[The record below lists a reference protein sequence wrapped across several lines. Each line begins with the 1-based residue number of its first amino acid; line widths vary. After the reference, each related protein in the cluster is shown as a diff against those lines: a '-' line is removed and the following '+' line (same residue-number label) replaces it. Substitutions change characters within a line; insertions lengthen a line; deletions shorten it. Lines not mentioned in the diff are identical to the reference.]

1 MARNYEL
8 EKELYDYCVRY
19 ASRSQFPLE
28 FKKIRAHFSSQ
39 PILAFLG
46 SVLESPPIDFRAMT
60 IPHFILILSIIVL
73 LLSVS
78 LPGNSLAAVD
88 QIKDNITGV
97 VSIMA
102 KGEEKRRHEVRQQR
116 ADARQEVLFWFRTH
130 PGECLLPQA
139 VVDEMVQSGGYWSRA
154 VSGLVGAR
162 NPFFEEFKWS
172 PEVRELLKEEGVELD
187 DPISPCSLQPQPSP

>member
-28 FKKIRAHFSSQ
+28 FEKIRAHFSSQ

-46 SVLESPPIDFRAMT
+46 SVLENPPIDFRAMT
-60 IPHFILILSIIVL
+60 IPHFILIPSIIVL

-78 LPGNSLAAVD
+78 LPGNSLAAD
-88 QIKDNITGV
+88 QLGNITGV
-97 VSIMA
+97 VSVMA
-102 KGEEKRRHEVRQQR
+102 KAKEKRRHEVRQQR

-130 PGECLLPQA
+130 PLECMLPQA
-139 VVDEMVQSGGYWSRA
+139 VVDEMVQSGGYWPVA
-154 VSGLVGAR
+154 VNWLVGTQ
-162 NPFFEEFKWS
+162 NPFFKEFTWS
-172 PEVRELLKEEGVELD
+172 PELKAFMKKQGVELG
-187 DPISPCSLQPQPSP
+187 DPPPLCSLQPQSSP